1 MMRRVTPIL
10 RWLMDR
16 LGWRARRTEEAAPAT
31 GHPQT
36 ATVLFNPV
44 LKRVEEKPK
53 VDVAICIY
61 GKPFHTALTIASL
74 LHHSGQHIGRIFLQR
89 EASQPH
95 GVDIA
100 PLMKTFADTRF
111 VHVEPRHHLGIA
123 FSSGAD
129 FADVDYRRS
138 IRYQQAWEDSEQDFI
153 FLSHNDCNYLDDV
166 IGGMLLRLAPGPY
179 TGVGL
184 IGQCWNC
191 PANHAQICSHDK
203 FGSVDLSYEQAITI
217 VRDYPGPRTIERGI
231 EPDYPTLF
239 PECRLNE
246 FACLIDLK
254 KARPDTHPSGSAP
267 PFATLY
273 TDTGTE
279 WFRHMVRKGHRFL
292 NWYEGVVHAPFSDNA
307 NGFAADRDADIY
319 RTSEARAASYLEE
332 HYPETYDALVANIGQ
347 PVRPSV
353 MKDLPQP
360 LP

>member
-1 MMRRVTPIL
+1 MRPIL

-16 LGWRARRTEEAAPAT
+16 LGWRARMTEQTAPAIDR
-31 GHPQT
+31 PQT
-36 ATVLFNPV
+36 VTVLPDPV
-44 LKRVEEKPK
+44 VERVAERPK

-95 GVDIA
+95 GIDIV
-100 PLMKTFADTRF
+100 PLMKTFSDERF
-111 VHVEPRHHLGIA
+111 VHVMPRQHLGIA

-129 FADVDYRRS
+129 FADNDYRRS
-138 IRYQQAWEDSEQDFI
+138 IRYQQAWEDSDEDFI
-153 FLSHNDCNYLDDV
+153 FISHNDCNYLADV
-166 IGGMLLRLAPGPY
+166 IGGMLSRMTAGAY

-191 PANHAQICSHDK
+191 PAHHAQICGHDK
-203 FGSVDLSYEQAITI
+203 FGSVKLSYEQAITI

-246 FACLIDLK
+246 FACLIDIK
-254 KARPDTHPSGSAP
+254 KARPDTEPFGRAP

-279 WFRHMVRKGHRFL
+279 WFRHMVRKGHRFF
-292 NWYEGVVHAPFSDNA
+292 NWFDGVIHAPFSDNG

-319 RTSEARAASYLEE
+319 RTSEARAEAYLKG
-332 HYPETYDALVANIGQ
+332 HYPETYQALVETMGEA
-347 PVRPSV
+347 VRP
-353 MKDLPQP
+353 
-360 LP
+360 